1 MTDPNQPAYYN
12 SYPPPP
18 SPYAPAGWDAPPAP
32 PRSRAL
38 GITAMS
44 IAIPVFI
51 LSVIASVVVGTAAG
65 PLASRTSSS
74 FSFNT
79 SDLTPEQAQAFAPV
93 ALLMGVQMLLGTA
106 LGILALV
113 LGIVAVATK
122 RGRPFGVVAIIVA
135 AAAPIVS
142 FAVYAAALGAS
153 LPPA

>member
-1 MTDPNQPAYYN
+1 MTDPNQPAYY
-12 SYPPPP
+12 SAYPPPP
-18 SPYAPAGWDAPPAP
+18 SAFAPAGWAAPPAP

-38 GITAMS
+38 GVTAMS
-44 IAIPVFI
+44 IAIPVFV
-51 LSVIASVVVGTAAG
+51 LSVIASVVVGVSAG
-65 PLASRTSSS
+65 PLATRTSSS

-79 SDLTPEQAQAFAPV
+79 SDLTAQQAEAFAPV
-93 ALLMGVQMLLGTA
+93 AVLMGVQILLGTA

-142 FAVYAAALGAS
+142 FAVYTATLIAT

>member
-1 MTDPNQPAYYN
+1 MTDPNQPAYY
-12 SYPPPP
+12 SAYPPP
-18 SPYAPAGWDAPPAP
+18 SPAAPAGWGAPPAP

-44 IAIPVFI
+44 IAIPLFV

-74 FSFNT
+74 FSFDTN
-79 SDLTPEQAQAFAPV
+79 DLTADQAAAFAPV
-93 ALLMGVQMLLGTA
+93 GLLMAVQLLLGTA

-142 FAVYAAALGAS
+142 FAVYAASLGAT
-153 LPPA
+153 LPSA